1 MSREIRAYKRSNG
14 KYGIRNHVAIIPVD
28 DLCNRAAESV
38 SALIRGTVALP
49 HSYGRLQF
57 GADQELFLRVLIG
70 TAANPNVAAA
80 VVIATEPET
89 AKEIAEKI
97 ALTGKPV
104 AAFATEEFG
113 DLKTVERASQAAK
126 EFVHSA
132 SEVDRESVSLSELVC
147 SAKCGES
154 NTYSGIASNPIIGVV
169 SDRVVQI
176 GGTMLL
182 SDTTELTGSENLAA
196 KRAASPA
203 IAERLLKAHRDYMAT
218 IKAHGGGQFR
228 SQPSRT
234 NVKDGQTTIEEKGIG
249 NLQKTGSSPIVDVLA
264 PGEAP
269 KARGLNFMD
278 TTSAAAECVTMLG
291 AAGSVIQLFTT
302 GNGNN
307 IGHPIVPVVKITAN
321 PKTVAIMPE
330 HIDVDISAVLRN
342 ETTLA
347 QAADRILEMIVRTA
361 NGRST
366 AAEVL
371 GHNEFVISKLF
382 PSA

>member
-1 MSREIRAYKRSNG
+1 MSNEIRAYKRPNG
-14 KYGIRNHVAIIPVD
+14 KYGIRNHVAIVPVD
-28 DLCNRAAESV
+28 DLSNRAAESV
-38 SALIRGTVALP
+38 ADLIRGTTALP

-57 GADQELFLRVLIG
+57 GADQKFFLRMLVG
-70 TAANPNVAAA
+70 TAANPNVAAV

-89 AKEIAEKI
+89 AREIAAEI

-104 AAFATEEFG
+104 ASFATEEFG
-113 DLKTVERASQAAK
+113 DLKTVEMASRTAK
-126 EFVHSA
+126 EFIHAA
-132 SEVDRESVSLSELVC
+132 SEIEREPVSLSELIC

-154 NTYSGIASNPIIGVV
+154 NTYSGIASNPVIGVV
-169 SDRVVQI
+169 TDRVVQM

-182 SDTTELTGSENLAA
+182 SDTTELTGSEHLAA

-203 IAERLLKAHRDYMAT
+203 IAERLLKAHRDYMAM
-218 IKAHGGGQFR
+218 IKAHGGGHFR

-234 NVKDGQTTIEEKGIG
+234 NIKDGHTTIEEKGIG
-249 NLQKTGSSPIVDVLA
+249 NLQKTGSSPIVAVLD
-264 PGEAP
+264 PGETP
-269 KARGLNFMD
+269 RARGLNFMD

-307 IGHPIVPVVKITAN
+307 IGHPIVPVLKITAN
-321 PKTVAIMPE
+321 PRTAAIMPE
-330 HIDVDISAVLRN
+330 HIDVDISAVLRH
-342 ETTLA
+342 EMTLT
-347 QAADRILEMIVRTA
+347 QAADRILAMVARTA
-361 NGRST
+361 NGRRT

-371 GHNEFVISKLF
+371 GHHEFVISKLF

>member
-1 MSREIRAYKRSNG
+1 
-14 KYGIRNHVAIIPVD
+14 
-28 DLCNRAAESV
+28 
-38 SALIRGTVALP
+38 
-49 HSYGRLQF
+49 
-57 GADQELFLRVLIG
+57 
-70 TAANPNVAAA
+70 

-89 AKEIAEKI
+89 AKEIAAEI

-113 DLKTVERASQAAK
+113 DLKTVEMASRTAK
-126 EFVHSA
+126 EFVHIA
-132 SEVDRESVSLSELVC
+132 SELEREPVSLSELVC

-154 NTYSGIASNPIIGVV
+154 NTYSGIASNPVIGVV
-169 SDRVVQI
+169 TDRVVQM

-182 SDTTELTGSENLAA
+182 SDTTELTGSEPVAA
-196 KRAASPA
+196 KRSASPA
-203 IAERLLKAHRDYMAT
+203 IAEKLVKAHCDYMAM

-234 NVKDGQTTIEEKGIG
+234 NIKDGQTTVEEKGIG
-249 NLQKTGSSPIVDVLA
+249 NLQKIGSSPIVAVLE
-264 PGEAP
+264 PGETP

-278 TTSAAAECVTMLG
+278 ITSAAAECVTVLG
-291 AAGSVIQLFTT
+291 SAGAVIQLFTT

-321 PKTVAIMPE
+321 PKTAAIMPE

-342 ETTLA
+342 EMTLA
-347 QAADRILEMIVRTA
+347 QAADRILAMVVRTA
-361 NGRST
+361 NGRRT